1 MGVSSLAP
9 LLGEPCRFGTHHDG
23 CGLRHVVVV
32 IFVGVLQ
39 LRRKDLDVV
48 SFEEGDALF

>member
-9 LLGEPCRFGTHHDG
+9 LICEPCRFGTHHDG

-39 LRRKDLDVV
+39 LRREDLDTVGL
-48 SFEEGDALF
+48 EEGDALL